1 MKTFTFFDVVKT
13 VSEIVPGSSVS
24 KEWSISLPF
33 NTPPSQLQ
41 ALFSSFRNEQLCGWH
56 IVFGNPTEEI
66 PEPKTS
72 LYWDKS

>member
-1 MKTFTFFDVVKT
+1 MKTLTFKDVVKM

-24 KEWSISLPF
+24 AEWGIVLPF
-33 NTPPSQLQ
+33 NTTPSQLS

-56 IVFGNPTEEI
+56 IVFGTPTEDI
-66 PEPKTS
+66 QSPPIS